1 MTEFFKPYFTIKNQC
16 IGVITETNLY
26 IPSLILSF
34 QVFQCSFVFL
44 QPNIINQT
52 VETLRIQWIISFDTI
67 HNFTETYQLI
77 NSLILNN
84 EHNLQLWKYCE
95 EIDVL
100 NFKDIFCVMQTSG
113 STGDN
118 KIIKIPH
125 YCIENNAI
133 NINKLFNITQAD
145 VIYWGTPLTF
155 DPSLIE
161 FFLALLHYA
170 TLLIIPKYINI
181 NPSYLYKCLFN
192 IGNITF
198 LQTVPSVFLRF
209 TSKQIADILL
219 HSSLKILAFGGEQF
233 PAEILNYSRKP
244 PLTLYNLYGVTEL
257 SCWATIFKIPDDF
270 TSESEVPLGSAL
282 DDVFISLYDENQE
295 LSKSFG
301 EITVGSNSRYCLLS
315 NDEHSFRSTYSVKTG
330 DLGESRNGN
339 IYFRGR
345 KNRIFKRLGQKVNLD
360 FIETIITSE
369 TSLQSKVIYSN
380 KYRKLLCFVLV
391 DKIYDKI
398 TKIKLLDKL
407 RMKLLKF
414 LKDYEFPDFIDA
426 LTYFPL
432 TSHGKMCHRS
442 LEKYYQG
449 GLQNIELKENHEMF
463 LDVLRQYLPIDKYV
477 NSDQLYDHSFID
489 LGGSSML
496 GIQLLSDLE
505 DQIQAHI
512 PDEFINLLF
521 NEQLKSCL
529 EYLKVTRL
537 KRKNTNTNIHKTIK
551 KPKINVIDSDLVYWK
566 YDMRGCVDASPAG
579 FANSKYCYVCAGSFS
594 GIFII
599 LNTNGEELFKHTFS
613 HEIEATPCISPC
625 GNFIYIGCGNGTM
638 YCINVNTKKI
648 IWEYP
653 TSEKI
658 KSAAVLLESCIVF
671 GSYDSHIYC
680 LFKETGDL
688 IWKTQLNGGIKADII
703 YNEKQNVLYTATIKG
718 SCYGLGVT
726 GGAICW
732 HYQCNSPIFGSP
744 CMIGNDTIWITVT
757 GKLYCI
763 SSKGDLQWTFDVN
776 SNVFSSL
783 INEND
788 LVYFTSHDHCLHEL
802 SCSDR
807 KCKIVR
813 KIELNGEISSSPFL
827 YRHNNNLYSI
837 CICNNGVLCIVDLN
851 MGAVIFQ
858 CALPNESF
866 SSPFIFQEKIFVGC
880 RDNNLYCIDFVKVLS
895 G

>member
-1 MTEFFKPYFTIKNQC
+1 MESLLSILHSGEYSTKNAIILCDHNKILHELTFGDLRSIAITMTEFFKPYFTIKNQC
-16 IGVITETNLY
+16 IGIITETNLY

-67 HNFTETYQLI
+67 HNVTETYQLV

-84 EHNLQLWKYCE
+84 EHNLQLWKCCE

-133 NINKLFNITQAD
+133 NINKVFNITQAD

-219 HSSLKILAFGGEQF
+219 HSCLKILAFGGEQF
-233 PAEILNYSRKP
+233 PAEILNYPRKP

-282 DDVFISLYDENQE
+282 DDVFISLFDENQE
-295 LSKSFG
+295 LSKRFG
-301 EITVGSNSRYCLLS
+301 EITV
-315 NDEHSFRSTYSVKTG
+315 
-330 DLGESRNGN
+330 
-339 IYFRGR
+339 
-345 KNRIFKRLGQKVNLD
+345 
-360 FIETIITSE
+360 
-369 TSLQSKVIYSN
+369 
-380 KYRKLLCFVLV
+380 
-391 DKIYDKI
+391 
-398 TKIKLLDKL
+398 
-407 RMKLLKF
+407 
-414 LKDYEFPDFIDA
+414 DFIDA

-551 KPKINVIDSDLVYWK
+551 KPKIDVIDSDLVYWK

-579 FANSKYCYVCAGSFS
+579 FANSKYCCVCAGSFS

-625 GNFIYIGCGNGTM
+625 GNYIYIGCGNGTM

-658 KSAAVLLESCIVF
+658 KSAAVLLESCVVF
-671 GSYDSHIYC
+671 GSYDSHMYC

-763 SSKGDLQWTFDVN
+763 SSEGDLQWTFDVN

-788 LVYFTSHDHCLHEL
+788 LIYFTSHDHCLHEL

-851 MGAVIFQ
+851 MEAVIFQ